1 MTRGAGAAALAI
13 LLSYLLGSVSFAYLA
28 GRVRGLDL
36 RQHGSG
42 NLGATN
48 VLRTLGAP
56 AAVIVLALDL
66 LKGVAAV
73 LLLPRATGAL
83 EGWVPTAC
91 GLAAIAG
98 HVWPVFLGW
107 RGGKGVAT
115 AAGVFGALAPLP
127 FVFALGAFA
136 LVAGISRY
144 MSLGSLTAALV
155 LPVAMALV
163 YGPRHPLFFVS
174 LGVAGFVFW
183 THRTNLDRLRRGVE
197 PRLGRK
203 AAT

>member
-1 MTRGAGAAALAI
+1 MGAAALAI

-66 LKGVAAV
+66 LKGVASV
-73 LLLPRATGAL
+73 LLLPRGTGAVG
-83 EGWVPTAC
+83 GWVPVAC

-127 FVFALGAFA
+127 FVVALGAFA
-136 LVAGISRY
+136 LVVAVSRY

-163 YGPRHPLFFVS
+163 YGPGHPLFFVS